1 MNDVDCDSVVQLII
15 STTFGHTQDRKPAP
29 NVPALLSEKG
39 DVATTTNTPVNSANR
54 AFTRLP
60 LSAIDPNIPPQR
72 TKGTPY
78 DELPKR
84 SAEESHISKFDE
96 ITLSPNSLG
105 DSRSNVL
112 FSTSRLST
120 YSQSSSPVCPPS
132 TPPPT
137 SQGSLVLSSGE
148 HIVAQRR
155 ESLQYRCIRFPDV
168 NDPSEPPVSNSAGAP
183 SANEFTARFHA
194 PEHEQHQSECT
205 FYAAKQW
212 TLGPG
217 TELKVLPGAVPDAE
231 YHDDHVAHPTP
242 VEPNS
247 LIGYRITGYL
257 FGW

>member
-15 STTFGHTQDRKPAP
+15 STTFGHTQDRKSAP

-39 DVATTTNTPVNSANR
+39 HVTTTTNISVNSANR
-54 AFTRLP
+54 ASMRLP

-72 TKGTPY
+72 TKGTSY
-78 DELPKR
+78 DKSSKR
-84 SAEESHISKFDE
+84 SAEEPRITKFDE
-96 ITLSPNSLG
+96 ITPSPNSPG
-105 DSRSNVL
+105 DSRNSVL
-112 FSTSRLST
+112 FSNLRPATW
-120 YSQSSSPVCPPS
+120 SQSSSPVCLPSTPPS
-132 TPPPT
+132 TP
-137 SQGSLVLSSGE
+137 QGSLVLSSGE

-194 PEHEQHQSECT
+194 PEHD
-205 FYAAKQW
+205 AAKQW

-217 TELKVLPGAVPDAE
+217 TELKVLPGAVPDAD
-231 YHDDHVAHPTP
+231 YHDDHIAHPTP

-247 LIGYRITGYL
+247 LSYRITGYL